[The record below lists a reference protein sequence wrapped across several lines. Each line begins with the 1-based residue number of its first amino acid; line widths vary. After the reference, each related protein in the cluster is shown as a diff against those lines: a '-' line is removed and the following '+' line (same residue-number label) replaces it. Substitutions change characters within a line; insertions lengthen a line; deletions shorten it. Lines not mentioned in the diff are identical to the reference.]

1 MSVPTIENL
10 NILLRYLERDYTL
23 DDLTCRG
30 SLLGPSRRSF
40 IEEVIAR
47 QIYDEGRSGRL
58 LTADFLL
65 AGAQPSQLSF
75 LEDRYARGL
84 IVHSGNVFRDCRV
97 VLQVHT
103 AAITS
108 QVSGLEKG
116 LLSEVLSNHMA
127 RGIDTDHMVCSSKV
141 RYSTLSGCR
150 RAEMQ
155 VKFDHGIP
163 APSILL
169 SHMANLF
176 TRTNIK
182 GRITGIK
189 LVAQFDFLS
198 PVYNRDT
205 SILEFKADWEGSPVC
220 DPMENKNLLFYVLK
234 SCTGIR
240 DFLFQE
246 RRFTTNFRL
255 LQNMDLSLDQLVCP
269 CNGPVP
275 CLGFQGA
282 TLCTNP
288 LENPNNNPGF
298 NM

>member
-1 MSVPTIENL
+1 MGQHRIVVVTMSVPTIENL

-127 RGIDTDHMVCSSKV
+127 IWSAPAKSATPPLAAAGEQK
-141 RYSTLSGCR
+141 CR
-150 RAEMQ
+150 
-155 VKFDHGIP
+155 
-163 APSILL
+163 S
-169 SHMANLF
+169 NL
-176 TRTNIK
+176 I
-182 GRITGIK
+182 
-189 LVAQFDFLS
+189 
-198 PVYNRDT
+198 
-205 SILEFKADWEGSPVC
+205 
-220 DPMENKNLLFYVLK
+220 M
-234 SCTGIR
+234 
-240 DFLFQE
+240 
-246 RRFTTNFRL
+246 
-255 LQNMDLSLDQLVCP
+255 
-269 CNGPVP
+269 
-275 CLGFQGA
+275 GFQPPA
-282 TLCTNP
+282 FCLVTWLTS
-288 LENPNNNPGF
+288 L
-298 NM
+298 